1 LKANFFYFITW
12 KKMIFLSRVG
22 KTIIIF
28 ILLYSNIIHAAAN
41 KKPIANAGIDQT
53 VFFSS
58 NVILSGTQ
66 STDIDGTI
74 KSYKWIQ
81 TSGKKVAL
89 SNATTA
95 TASFT
100 SPTILSTLIFK
111 LTVKD
116 NKNATA
122 TDAITVKTAAQP
134 VCELP
139 FVLENNR
146 CVDKTV
152 IPPKP
157 PVITCIPP
165 KTLEN
170 GICIDKT
177 IKPVDN
183 SCKLPQVLEN
193 GLCVDKSSKLQLN
206 DTGMTRCSDGA
217 FNVDSCKI
225 TNYPNQDA
233 EFGRDVTHN
242 DNSDGHAGFSFT
254 KISAIGES
262 LPLNA
267 KTWSC
272 VKDNITGLIWE
283 VKTPENAK
291 LIIPFSVT
299 DTFTQSQNAQKL
311 CGLTNW
317 RLPSIQELQ
326 SIVDYS
332 VPLPNPTIDMNF
344 FPNSSNEIYWS
355 QSPYTKNKNEMWA
368 LYFNDGSIFDQTKT
382 TTSAVRLVSS
392 NTPISDKKYII
403 SDNGQE
409 VLDLQTNLIWRRC
422 VEGMTWN
429 GKTCVDE
436 NATGPSFFMFEEA
449 LQHAAKQAAETKKGW
464 RLPNVKE
471 ITSLMDYSQT
481 DMTIDSAVFPQTPN
495 AQSWSSSSYTAD
507 AFFSWIVHFYYGKV
521 YFDYTEDKG
530 VARLVR

>member
-1 LKANFFYFITW
+1 
-12 KKMIFLSRVG
+12 MIFLSRVA

-58 NVILSGTQ
+58 TVTLSGSQ
-66 STDIDGTI
+66 STDPDGTL
-74 KSYKWIQ
+74 KSYQWTQ
-81 TSGKKVAL
+81 TSGKKVILTQAK
-89 SNATTA
+89 SAI
-95 TASFT
+95 ASFT
-100 SPTILSTLIFK
+100 SPQNLSTLTFR

-122 TDAITVKTAAQP
+122 TDTVTIKTAPKP

-139 FVLENNR
+139 FILENNR

-152 IPPKP
+152 TTPKP
-157 PVITCIPP
+157 PTITCIPP
-165 KTLEN
+165 KTVEN
-170 GICIDKT
+170 GLCIDNT

-193 GLCVDKSSKLQLN
+193 GLCIDKSSKLQLN
-206 DTGMTRCSDGA
+206 DTGITRCSDGA

-225 TNYPNQDA
+225 ANYPNQDA
-233 EFGRDVTHN
+233 EFGRDVSNN

-254 KISAIGES
+254 KIGVTGES

-267 KTWSC
+267 KAWSC

-283 VKTPENAK
+283 VKTAENAK
-291 LIIPFSVT
+291 KIVPFNET
-299 DTFTQSQNAQKL
+299 DTFTQSQNTQKL
-311 CGLTNW
+311 CGLNNW
-317 RLPSIQELQ
+317 RLPTIQELQ

-332 VPLPNPTIDMNF
+332 VPLPNPTIDVNF

-355 QSPYTKNKNEMWA
+355 QSPYTKNQNDMWT

-382 TTSAVRLVSS
+382 TLSAVRLVSETAPS
-392 NTPISDKKYII
+392 SEKKYII

-429 GKTCVDE
+429 GKTCVPE
-436 NATGPSFFMFEEA
+436 NISGETYFMFQEA
-449 LQHAAKQAAETKKGW
+449 LQRASNQAAETKKAW
-464 RLPNVKE
+464 RLPNIKE
-471 ITSLMDYSQT
+471 LTSLMDYSQI
-481 DMTIDSAVFPQTPN
+481 DMAIDSNAFPATPN
-495 AQSWSSSSYTAD
+495 AQSWSSSSYSAD

-521 YFDYTEDKG
+521 YFDYTEDMG
-530 VARLVR
+530 IVRLVR

>member
-1 LKANFFYFITW
+1 MT
-12 KKMIFLSRVG
+12 FLSRVA
-22 KTIIIF
+22 KTIVVF
-28 ILLYSNIIHAAAN
+28 MVLYSNMIHAAAN
-41 KKPIANAGIDQT
+41 KKPVANAGIDQV

-58 NVILSGTQ
+58 PVQLSAEQ
-66 STDIDGTI
+66 STDPDGTL
-74 KSYKWIQ
+74 KSYQWTQ
-81 TSGKKVAL
+81 TSGKKVTLTKAK
-89 SNATTA
+89 TA

-100 SPTILSTLIFK
+100 SPANLSTLIFK

-116 NKNATA
+116 NKNASA
-122 TDAITVKTAAQP
+122 TDTVTIKTAVKP

-139 FVLENNR
+139 SILENNR

-170 GICIDKT
+170 GLCIDKT

-183 SCKLPQVLEN
+183 SCKLPQIVEN
-193 GLCVDKSSKLQLN
+193 GVCVDKSSKLQLN
-206 DTGMTRCSDGA
+206 DTGIMFCSDGA

-225 TNYPNQDA
+225 AHYPNQDA

-242 DNSDGHAGFSFT
+242 DNADGHAGFSFT

-272 VKDNITGLIWE
+272 VKDNVTGLIWE

-291 LIIPFSVT
+291 LTFPFSETQTV
-299 DTFTQSQNAQKL
+299 TQSQNEQKL

-317 RLPSIQELQ
+317 RLPTIEELQ
-326 SIVDYS
+326 SIVNYN
-332 VPLPNPTIDMNF
+332 VPLPNATIDVNF
-344 FPNSSNEIYWS
+344 FPHSTNEIYWS

-368 LYFNDGSIFDQTKT
+368 LYFNDGSIFDQTKST
-382 TTSAVRLVSS
+382 RSAVRLVSS
-392 NTPISDKKYII
+392 AAPISDKKYII

-409 VLDLQTNLIWRRC
+409 VLDMQTNLIWRRC
-422 VEGMTWN
+422 VEGMLWN
-429 GKTCVDE
+429 GQTCVDE
-436 NATGPSFFMFEEA
+436 NGSGPSFFMFEEA
-449 LQHAAKQAAETKKGW
+449 LQHAAKQAANTKKGW

-471 ITSLMDYSQT
+471 ITSLMDYSQP
-481 DMTIDSAVFPQTPN
+481 DMAINLNVFTATPN
-495 AQSWSSSSYTAD
+495 AQSWSSSSYSAD
-507 AFFSWIVHFYYGKV
+507 AFNSWIVHLYYGKV
-521 YFDYTEDKG
+521 YYDYTEDKG
-530 VARLVR
+530 VVRLVR

>member
-1 LKANFFYFITW
+1 
-12 KKMIFLSRVG
+12 MIFLSHIA
-22 KTIIIF
+22 KTIVIF
-28 ILLYSNIIHAAAN
+28 TLLYSNMAYSAVN
-41 KKPIANAGIDQT
+41 KKPVANAGIDQT

-58 NVILSGTQ
+58 NVILSGTL

-100 SPTILSTLIFK
+100 SPAILSTFIFK

-116 NKNATA
+116 NKNASA
-122 TDAITVKTAAQP
+122 TDTITIKTAAKP

-206 DTGMTRCSDGA
+206 DTGIMFCSDGA

-225 TNYPNQDA
+225 ANYPNQDA

-242 DNSDGHAGFSFT
+242 DNADGHAGFSFT

-291 LIIPFSVT
+291 LTFLFSETQTV
-299 DTFTQSQNAQKL
+299 TQSQNEQKL

-317 RLPSIQELQ
+317 RLPTIEELQ
-326 SIVDYS
+326 SIVNYN
-332 VPLPNPTIDMNF
+332 VPLPNATIDVNF
-344 FPNSSNEIYWS
+344 FPHSTNEIYWS

-368 LYFNDGSIFDQTKT
+368 LYFNDGSIFDQTKST
-382 TTSAVRLVSS
+382 RSAVRLVSS
-392 NTPISDKKYII
+392 AAPISDKKYII

-409 VLDLQTNLIWRRC
+409 VLDMQTNLIWRRC
-422 VEGMTWN
+422 VEGMLWN

-436 NATGPSFFMFEEA
+436 NGSGPSFFMFEEA
-449 LQHAAKQAAETKKGW
+449 LQHAAKQAANTKKGW

-471 ITSLMDYSQT
+471 ITSLMDYSQP
-481 DMTIDSAVFPQTPN
+481 DMAINSTIFPSTPN
-495 AQSWSSSSYTAD
+495 AQSWSSSSYSSD

-530 VARLVR
+530 VVRLVR

>member
-1 LKANFFYFITW
+1 MT
-12 KKMIFLSRVG
+12 FLSHIA
-22 KTIIIF
+22 KTIVVFIF
-28 ILLYSNIIHAAAN
+28 LYSNVAYAAVN

-58 NVILSGTQ
+58 TVTLSGSQ
-66 STDIDGTI
+66 SSDNDGTI
-74 KSYKWIQ
+74 KSYQWTQ
-81 TSGKKVAL
+81 TSGKKVTL
-89 SNATTA
+89 NNAATA

-100 SPTILSTLIFK
+100 SPANLSTLIFK
-111 LTVKD
+111 LTIKD

-122 TDAITVKTAAQP
+122 TDTITIKTAAQP
-134 VCELP
+134 ICELP

-170 GICIDKT
+170 GLCIDKT

-183 SCKLPQVLEN
+183 SCKLPQIVEN
-193 GLCVDKSSKLQLN
+193 GVCVDKSSKLQLN

-225 TNYPNQDA
+225 ANYPNQDA
-233 EFGRDVTHN
+233 EFGRDVSNN

-272 VKDNITGLIWE
+272 VKDKITGLIWE
-283 VKTPENAK
+283 VKTPDNAK
-291 LIIPFSVT
+291 STIPFSGT

-311 CGLTNW
+311 CGLSNW
-317 RLPSIQELQ
+317 RLPTVQELQ

-332 VPLPNPTIDMNF
+332 VPLPNSTIDINF
-344 FPNSSNEIYWS
+344 FPNSNNEIYWS
-355 QSPYTKNKNEMWA
+355 QSPYTKNKNDMWA

-382 TTSAVRLVSS
+382 TPSAVRLVSG
-392 NTPISDKKYII
+392 TAPISDKKYII

-422 VEGMTWN
+422 VEGMMWD
-429 GKTCVDE
+429 GKTCASE
-436 NATGPSFFMFEEA
+436 SMSGETYFMFQEA
-449 LQHAAKQAAETKKGW
+449 LQRAANQAAETKKAW
-464 RLPNVKE
+464 RLPNIKE
-471 ITSLMDYSQT
+471 LTSLMDYSQT
-481 DMTIDSAVFPQTPN
+481 DMAIDSIAFPATPN
-495 AQSWSSSSYTAD
+495 AQSWSSSSYSAD

-521 YFDYTEDKG
+521 YFDYTEDMG
-530 VARLVR
+530 VVRLVR